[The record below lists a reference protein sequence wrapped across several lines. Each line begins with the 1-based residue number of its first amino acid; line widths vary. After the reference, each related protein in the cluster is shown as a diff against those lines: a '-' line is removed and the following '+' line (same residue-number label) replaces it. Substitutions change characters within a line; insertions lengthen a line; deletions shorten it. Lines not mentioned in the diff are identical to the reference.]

1 MLGKLMKHEFRATAR
16 IMLPV
21 MGAMVA
27 LALLAN
33 LSIRGLAGNLSDIP
47 MLRILFVLIIIFFSV
62 AVVATIVMSLV
73 IMVSRFYRN
82 LLKDEGYLMFTLPVS
97 VHELIWSKLIVSL
110 VWFLATALL
119 IFLVMS
125 LMALNLSHTNL
136 EMILEQ
142 LPSWSEINHWLDETG
157 IRGQLVTLLIQVVLG
172 TLIGIFAACL
182 HFYAAMGLGQMS
194 ANHKGLMSVLA
205 FIGISIAFRIILS
218 GVSAGMI
225 QSGAMETFFLGLEE
239 APGISE
245 AFSMLHKIALGTL
258 LLSLIQ
264 SAVLYVPTVF
274 GLKKGLNLG

>member
-47 MLRILFVLIIIFFSV
+47 MLRILFTLIIIFFSV
-62 AVVATIVMSLV
+62 AVVATAVMSLV

-110 VWFLATALL
+110 VWFLGTGLL
-119 IFLVMS
+119 IFLVMA
-125 LMALNLSHTNL
+125 LLALNLSHTNL
-136 EMILEQ
+136 QMILEQ
-142 LPSWSEINHWLDETG
+142 FPSWSEILGWLDAAG
-157 IRGQLVTLLIQVVLG
+157 VRGQVITFLVQIVLG

-182 HFYAAMGLGQMS
+182 HFYASMALGHMFSKDKVLLSIVFFVGISFAFNLMEMGYGIVGFGLSDLENMELSNNREGLGFVS
-194 ANHKGLMSVLA
+194 TVIWHGIGL
-205 FIGISIAFRIILS
+205 
-218 GVSAGMI
+218 
-225 QSGAMETFFLGLEE
+225 
-239 APGISE
+239 
-245 AFSMLHKIALGTL
+245 
-258 LLSLIQ
+258 
-264 SAVLYVPTVF
+264 SAVQAAVMYLATF
-274 GLKKGLNLG
+274 LGLKKGLNLE

>member
-33 LSIRGLAGNLSDIP
+33 LSIRGLAGNLSDVP
-47 MLRILFVLIIIFFSV
+47 MLRILFVLIIIFFGV
-62 AVVATIVMSLV
+62 AVVATAVMSLV

-110 VWFLATALL
+110 VWFLGTGLL
-119 IFLVMS
+119 IFLVMA

-136 EMILEQ
+136 KMILEQ
-142 LPSWSEINHWLDETG
+142 FPSWSEILGWLDETG
-157 IRGQLVTLLIQVVLG
+157 IRGQVITFLVQAVLG

-182 HFYAAMGLGQMS
+182 HFYASMALGHMFSKDKVLLSIVFFVGISFAFNLMEMGYGFVGFGLSDLENLEMS
-194 ANHKGLMSVLA
+194 NGREGLA
-205 FIGISIAFRIILS
+205 FVSTVIWHGIGL
-218 GVSAGMI
+218 
-225 QSGAMETFFLGLEE
+225 
-239 APGISE
+239 
-245 AFSMLHKIALGTL
+245 
-258 LLSLIQ
+258 
-264 SAVLYVPTVF
+264 SAVQAAVMYLATYL
-274 GLKKGLNLG
+274 GLKKGLNLE

>member
-33 LSIRGLAGNLSDIP
+33 LSIRGLAGNLSDVP

-62 AVVATIVMSLV
+62 AVVATAVMALV

-110 VWFLATALL
+110 VWFLATGLL
-119 IFLVMS
+119 IFLVMA

-136 EMILEQ
+136 QMILEQ
-142 LPSWSEINHWLDETG
+142 FPSWSEILRWLDEAG
-157 IRGQLVTLLIQVVLG
+157 VRGQVITFLVQIVLG
-172 TLIGIFAACL
+172 TLIGIFAVCL
-182 HFYAAMGLGQMS
+182 HFYGAMALGHMFS
-194 ANHKGLMSVLA
+194 KDKVILSIV
-205 FIGISIAFRIILS
+205 FFVGISFAFNLMEMGYGIVGFGLS
-218 GVSAGMI
+218 DVENMDM
-225 QSGAMETFFLGLEE
+225 SGAREGLSFVSTVIWH
-239 APGISE
+239 G
-245 AFSMLHKIALGTL
+245 IAL
-258 LLSLIQ
+258 
-264 SAVLYVPTVF
+264 SAVQAAVMYLATF
-274 GLKKGLNLG
+274 LGLKKGLNLE